1 MADPILYVGD
11 SLDIKQ
17 ILNESSKQIDAVQNG
32 MIALNAL
39 SDSANKYSAV
49 IIEDQLPLMD
59 PSNLIKQLEHYSKT
73 PIIAIVRSDK
83 RRSEIL
89 NDFENGLSGWF
100 EPKRSSIE
108 HFNDLLDSCNTFIN
122 FSRGLNKNHRLQINS
137 HGLGT
142 ILGVSDSMQKIYTLL
157 LQIQEKDVITILYG
171 ESGTGKNLTAKF
183 MHDTSKRN
191 KKPLISV
198 NCPAIPSELLES
210 ELFGHEKGSF
220 TGADEKKDGK
230 FLIANGGTIFLD
242 EIGDMSTSLQA
253 KILRVLESGEIE
265 RVGGAE
271 THTVNVRVISATNQD
286 LNEKIK
292 EGKFREDLFHRIN
305 VFPVTLPPLRERKVD
320 IPLLTYAIFKTLKKK
335 HNLSVSYIGPKAI
348 DRLIDY
354 SWPGNVRELE
364 NTLERALLICN
375 NKYLTEKDLGS
386 VLDEKET
393 AIESQKEPVTS
404 EIVDKDLKERNTP
417 SVNETH
423 HSSNIET
430 VIEQV
435 STQKI
440 ATLKEIEMEAIK
452 SSVERN
458 KWNMTTTAEELGI
471 SRMTLYRKLEQYGLR
486 SKEQ

>member
-1 MADPILYVGD
+1 
-11 SLDIKQ
+11 
-17 ILNESSKQIDAVQNG
+17 
-32 MIALNAL
+32 
-39 SDSANKYSAV
+39 
-49 IIEDQLPLMD
+49 
-59 PSNLIKQLEHYSKT
+59 
-73 PIIAIVRSDK
+73 
-83 RRSEIL
+83 
-89 NDFENGLSGWF
+89 
-100 EPKRSSIE
+100 
-108 HFNDLLDSCNTFIN
+108 
-122 FSRGLNKNHRLQINS
+122 
-137 HGLGT
+137 
-142 ILGVSDSMQKIYTLL
+142 MQKIYTLL

-183 MHDTSKRN
+183 MHDTSKRS

-230 FLIANGGTIFLD
+230 FLVANGGTIFLD

-320 IPLLTYAIFKTLKKK
+320 IPLLTYAIFKALKKK
-335 HNLSVSYIGPKAI
+335 HNLNVSYIEPKAI

-375 NKYLTEKDLGS
+375 NKFLTEKDLGA
-386 VLDEKET
+386 VLDEKEEV
-393 AIESQKEPVTS
+393 IESQKEPEPVETITDEQQQEAIKPKFEEPDDIS
-404 EIVDKDLKERNTP
+404 NDLN
-417 SVNETH
+417 NEK
-423 HSSNIET
+423 IE
-430 VIEQV
+430 
-435 STQKI
+435 SPKI

-486 SKEQ
+486 GKE

>member
-1 MADPILYVGD
+1 MIDPILYVGD
-11 SLDIKQ
+11 SFDVKQ
-17 ILNESSKQIDAVQNG
+17 ILNESGKRIDAVQNG

-39 SDSANKYSAV
+39 ADSENRYSAV

-89 NDFENGLSGWF
+89 TDFDNGLSGWF
-100 EPKRSSIE
+100 EPKGSSVE
-108 HFNDLLDSCNTFIN
+108 HFNELIDSCSTFIN
-122 FSRGLNKNHRLQINS
+122 FSRGLNKNQRRQINS
-137 HGLGT
+137 HGLST

-183 MHDTSKRN
+183 MHDTSKRS
-191 KKPLISV
+191 KKPLVSV

-230 FLIANGGTIFLD
+230 FLVANGGTIFLD

-271 THTVNVRVISATNQD
+271 THTVDVRVISATNQD

-292 EGKFREDLFHRIN
+292 EGEFREDLFHRIN
-305 VFPVTLPPLRERKVD
+305 VFPVTLPPLRDRKVD
-320 IPLLTYAIFKTLKKK
+320 IPLLTYAIFKSLKKK
-335 HNLSVSYIGPKAI
+335 HSLNVAYIAPKAI

-375 NKYLTEKDLGS
+375 NKYLTEEDLGA

-393 AIESQKEPVTS
+393 I
-404 EIVDKDLKERNTP
+404 I
-417 SVNETH
+417 
-423 HSSNIET
+423 
-430 VIEQV
+430 
-435 STQKI
+435 
-440 ATLKEIEMEAIK
+440 
-452 SSVERN
+452 
-458 KWNMTTTAEELGI
+458 
-471 SRMTLYRKLEQYGLR
+471 
-486 SKEQ
+486 

>member
-1 MADPILYVGD
+1 MDTILYVGD
-11 SLDIKQ
+11 SYDVKEVLSGSDRR
-17 ILNESSKQIDAVQNG
+17 IDAVQNG

-73 PIIAIVRSDK
+73 PVIAIVRSDK
-83 RRSEIL
+83 RREEIL
-89 NDFENGLSGWF
+89 TDFENGLSGWF
-100 EPKRSSIE
+100 EPKGSSIE
-108 HFNDLLDSCNTFIN
+108 HFNELLDSCSTFIN
-122 FSRGLNKNHRLQINS
+122 FSRALSKNHRLQSNS

-183 MHDTSKRN
+183 MHDTSKRS

-220 TGADEKKDGK
+220 TGADERKDGK

-271 THTVNVRVISATNQD
+271 THTVDVRVISATNQD

-292 EGKFREDLFHRIN
+292 DGKFREDLFHRIN
-305 VFPVTLPPLRERKVD
+305 VFPVTLPPLRDRQVD
-320 IPLLTYAIFKTLKKK
+320 IPLLTYAIFKALKKK
-335 HNLSVSYIGPKAI
+335 HNLNVTYIDPKAI

-375 NKYLTEKDLGS
+375 NKYLTEDDLGS
-386 VLDEKET
+386 VLDEKEKSIEPENQTQAEEITEDAIT
-393 AIESQKEPVTS
+393 AGESPADLQQQTTETPVT
-404 EIVDKDLKERNTP
+404 
-417 SVNETH
+417 
-423 HSSNIET
+423 
-430 VIEQV
+430 
-435 STQKI
+435 KI

-486 SKEQ
+486 SKD

>member
-1 MADPILYVGD
+1 MNTVLYVGD
-11 SLDIKQ
+11 SFDIKQ
-17 ILNESSKQIDAVQNG
+17 TVAESDKKIDAVQNG

-39 SDSANKYSAV
+39 SDRANKYSAV

-73 PIIAIVRSDK
+73 PVIAIIRSDK

-89 NDFENGLSGWF
+89 ADFENGLSGWF
-100 EPKRSSIE
+100 EPKGSSVE
-108 HFNDLLDSCNTFIN
+108 HFNELLNSCSTFIS
-122 FSRGLNKNHRLQINS
+122 FSRGLSKNQRLQVNS

-157 LQIQEKDVITILYG
+157 LQIQEKDVITILHG

-183 MHDTSKRN
+183 MHDTSKRSKN
-191 KKPLISV
+191 PLISV

-220 TGADEKKDGK
+220 TGADERKDGK

-242 EIGDMSTSLQA
+242 EIGDMSSSLQA

-271 THTVNVRVISATNQD
+271 THIVDVRVISATNQD
-286 LNEKIK
+286 LNEKIQ
-292 EGKFREDLFHRIN
+292 EGKFREDLYHRIN
-305 VFPVTLPPLRERKVD
+305 VFPVTLPPLRDRKVD
-320 IPLLTYAIFKTLKKK
+320 IPLLTYAIFKLLKKK
-335 HNLSVSYIGPKAI
+335 HNLSVSYISPKAI

-375 NKYLTEKDLGS
+375 NTYLTEKDLGS
-386 VLDEKET
+386 VLDEKENT
-393 AIESQKEPVTS
+393 IATVKKTIIDQETQETDANEITQTESQK
-404 EIVDKDLKERNTP
+404 TP
-417 SVNETH
+417 KAIT
-423 HSSNIET
+423 
-430 VIEQV
+430 
-435 STQKI
+435 KI

-452 SSVERN
+452 LSVERN
-458 KWNMTTTAEELGI
+458 KWNMTITAEELGI

-486 SKEQ
+486 SKN

>member
-1 MADPILYVGD
+1 MIDPILYVGD
-11 SLDIKQ
+11 SIDIKQ
-17 ILNESSKQIDAVQNG
+17 ILNESGKKIDAVQNG

-39 SDSANKYSAV
+39 ADSENRYSAV

-73 PIIAIVRSDK
+73 PIIAVIRSDK

-89 NDFENGLSGWF
+89 TDFDNGLSGWF
-100 EPKRSSIE
+100 EPKGSSVE
-108 HFNDLLDSCNTFIN
+108 HFNELIDSCSTFIN
-122 FSRGLNKNHRLQINS
+122 FSRGLNKNQRRQINS
-137 HGLGT
+137 HGLST

-183 MHDTSKRN
+183 MHDTSKRSKN
-191 KKPLISV
+191 PLVSV

-230 FLIANGGTIFLD
+230 FLVANGGTIFLD

-271 THTVNVRVISATNQD
+271 THKVDVRVISATNQD

-292 EGKFREDLFHRIN
+292 EGDFREDLFHRIN

-320 IPLLTYAIFKTLKKK
+320 IPLLTYAIFKALKKK
-335 HNLSVSYIGPKAI
+335 HSLNVAYIAPKAI

-375 NKYLTEKDLGS
+375 NKYLTEEDLGS

-393 AIESQKEPVTS
+393 IIEAQKEPATIETGLEEEPEKS
-404 EIVDKDLKERNTP
+404 P
-417 SVNETH
+417 SV
-423 HSSNIET
+423 SSDAVIET
-430 VIEQV
+430 VTDSNPV
-435 STQKI
+435 LKI

-486 SKEQ
+486 GKE

>member
-1 MADPILYVGD
+1 MDPILYVGD
-11 SLDIKQ
+11 SFDIKQ
-17 ILNESSKQIDAVQNG
+17 VLNESGKKIDAVQNG

-39 SDSANKYSAV
+39 SDSENKYSAV

-89 NDFENGLSGWF
+89 TDFDNGLSGWF
-100 EPKRSSIE
+100 EPKGSSVE
-108 HFNDLLDSCNTFIN
+108 HFNDLLDSCYTFIN
-122 FSRGLNKNHRLQINS
+122 FSRALNKNQRLQINC

-142 ILGVSDSMQKIYTLL
+142 ILGVSNSMQKIYTLL

-183 MHDTSKRN
+183 MHDTSKRS

-230 FLIANGGTIFLD
+230 FLVANGGTIFLD

-320 IPLLTYAIFKTLKKK
+320 IPLLTYAIFKALKKK
-335 HNLSVSYIGPKAI
+335 HNLNVSYIAPKAI

-375 NKYLTEKDLGS
+375 NKFLTEKDLGA
-386 VLDEKET
+386 VLDEKEEV
-393 AIESQKEPVTS
+393 IKSQKEPEPVETITDEQQQETIKPKFEEPEDIS
-404 EIVDKDLKERNTP
+404 NDLN
-417 SVNETH
+417 NEK
-423 HSSNIET
+423 IEPP
-430 VIEQV
+430 
-435 STQKI
+435 KI

-452 SSVERN
+452 SNVERN

-486 SKEQ
+486 GKE

>member
-1 MADPILYVGD
+1 MNTILYVGD
-11 SLDIKQ
+11 SYDLKEVLSGSDRR
-17 ILNESSKQIDAVQNG
+17 IDAVQNG

-83 RRSEIL
+83 RREEIL
-89 NDFENGLSGWF
+89 TDFENGLSGWF
-100 EPKRSSIE
+100 EPKGSSIE
-108 HFNDLLDSCNTFIN
+108 HFNELLDSCSTFIN
-122 FSRGLNKNHRLQINS
+122 FSRALSKNHRLQINS

-183 MHDTSKRN
+183 MHDTSKRS

-220 TGADEKKDGK
+220 TGADERKDGK

-271 THTVNVRVISATNQD
+271 THTVDVRVISATNQD

-292 EGKFREDLFHRIN
+292 DGKFREDLFHRIN

-320 IPLLTYAIFKTLKKK
+320 IPLLTYAIFKALKKK
-335 HNLSVSYIGPKAI
+335 HNLSVTYIDPKAI

-375 NKYLTEKDLGS
+375 NKYLTEDDLGS
-386 VLDEKET
+386 VLDEKE
-393 AIESQKEPVTS
+393 K
-404 EIVDKDLKERNTP
+404 
-417 SVNETH
+417 
-423 HSSNIET
+423 NIEPEKQT
-430 VIEQV
+430 QAEEVKEDSVIAGESPLELQPQA
-435 STQKI
+435 TETPATKI

-486 SKEQ
+486 SKD

>member
-393 AIESQKEPVTS
+393 AIESQKEPVKS
-404 EIVDKDLKERNTP
+404 EIVDKDLKEINTP

>member
-1 MADPILYVGD
+1 MDPILYVGD
-11 SLDIKQ
+11 SFDIKQ
-17 ILNESSKQIDAVQNG
+17 VLNESGKKIDAVQNG

-39 SDSANKYSAV
+39 SDSENKYSAV

-89 NDFENGLSGWF
+89 TDFDNGLSGWF
-100 EPKRSSIE
+100 EPKGSSVE
-108 HFNDLLDSCNTFIN
+108 HFNNLLDSCYTFIN
-122 FSRGLNKNHRLQINS
+122 FSRALNKNQRLQINS

-230 FLIANGGTIFLD
+230 FLVANGGTIFLD

-320 IPLLTYAIFKTLKKK
+320 IPLLTYAIFKALKKK
-335 HNLSVSYIGPKAI
+335 HNLNVSYIAPKAI

-375 NKYLTEKDLGS
+375 NKFLTEKDLGA
-386 VLDEKET
+386 VLDEKEEV
-393 AIESQKEPVTS
+393 IESQKEPEPVETIIDEQQQEAIKPKLEEPDGIS
-404 EIVDKDLKERNTP
+404 NDLN
-417 SVNETH
+417 NEK
-423 HSSNIET
+423 IE
-430 VIEQV
+430 
-435 STQKI
+435 SPKI

-486 SKEQ
+486 GKE

>member
-1 MADPILYVGD
+1 MDTILYVGD
-11 SLDIKQ
+11 SYDVKEVLAGS
-17 ILNESSKQIDAVQNG
+17 NRRIDAVQNG

-73 PIIAIVRSDK
+73 PVIAIVRSDK
-83 RRSEIL
+83 RREEIL
-89 NDFENGLSGWF
+89 TDFENGLSGWF
-100 EPKRSSIE
+100 EPKGSSIE
-108 HFNDLLDSCNTFIN
+108 HFNELLDSCSTFIN
-122 FSRGLNKNHRLQINS
+122 FSRALSKNHRLQINS

-183 MHDTSKRN
+183 MHDTSKRS

-220 TGADEKKDGK
+220 TGADERKDGK

-271 THTVNVRVISATNQD
+271 THTVDVRVISATNQD

-292 EGKFREDLFHRIN
+292 DGKFREDLFHRIN

-320 IPLLTYAIFKTLKKK
+320 IPLLTYAIFKALKKK
-335 HNLSVSYIGPKAI
+335 HNLGVTYIDPKAI

-375 NKYLTEKDLGS
+375 NKYLTEDDLGS
-386 VLDEKET
+386 VLDEKEKNT
-393 AIESQKEPVTS
+393 EPEEQTEAKEVTEDAVTTDASPSESQPQAAETPVT
-404 EIVDKDLKERNTP
+404 
-417 SVNETH
+417 
-423 HSSNIET
+423 
-430 VIEQV
+430 
-435 STQKI
+435 KI

-486 SKEQ
+486 SKD

>member
-1 MADPILYVGD
+1 MTDPILYVGD

-17 ILNESSKQIDAVQNG
+17 ILNESNKKIDAVQNG

-100 EPKRSSIE
+100 EPKGSSIE
-108 HFNDLLDSCNTFIN
+108 HFNNLLDSCNTFIN

-230 FLIANGGTIFLD
+230 FLVANGGTIFLD

-305 VFPVTLPPLRERKVD
+305 VFPVTLPPLRERNVD

-375 NKYLTEKDLGS
+375 NKYLTEEDLGS

-393 AIESQKEPVTS
+393 AIEAQKEPVNVEDGNQDLT
-404 EIVDKDLKERNTP
+404 EINET
-417 SVNETH
+417 SVNEPNN
-423 HSSNIET
+423 SSNTET
-430 VIEQV
+430 IVEQA
-435 STQKI
+435 STPKI

>member
-1 MADPILYVGD
+1 MDPILYVGD
-11 SLDIKQ
+11 SFDIKQ
-17 ILNESSKQIDAVQNG
+17 VLNESGKKIDPVQNG

-39 SDSANKYSAV
+39 SDNANRYSAV

-59 PSNLIKQLEHYSKT
+59 PSNLVKQLKHYSKT

-89 NDFENGLSGWF
+89 IDFDNGLSGWF
-100 EPKRSSIE
+100 EPKNSSVK
-108 HFNDLLDSCNTFIN
+108 HLNDLIDSCFTFIN
-122 FSRGLNKNHRLQINS
+122 FSRSLNKNQRIQINS

-183 MHDTSKRN
+183 MHDTSKRS
-191 KKPLISV
+191 KKPLVSV

-230 FLIANGGTIFLD
+230 FLVANGGTIFLD

-271 THTVNVRVISATNQD
+271 THTVDVRVISATNQD
-286 LNEKIK
+286 LNDKIK

-320 IPLLTYAIFKTLKKK
+320 IPLLTYAIFKSLKKK
-335 HNLSVSYIGPKAI
+335 HSLDVSYIAPKAI

-364 NTLERALLICN
+364 NTLERALLICT
-375 NKYLTEKDLGS
+375 NKYLTEDDLGL

-393 AIESQKEPVTS
+393 IIASQKEAETA
-404 EIVDKDLKERNTP
+404 ELIAEKEPTTP
-417 SVNETH
+417 ANNDVP
-423 HSSNIET
+423 IET
-430 VIEQV
+430 SGE
-435 STQKI
+435 SNSSSKI

-486 SKEQ
+486 GKE